1 MQELDYPFD
10 AERII
15 KGKKRLK
22 RQLLESGKA
31 TVKKKIAVLGGY
43 TTSDIVSCIELFLL
57 NNGIEPV
64 FYESEYDRFYQDAVF
79 DNPELESFAP
89 DIIYIC
95 TCVRNISAFP
105 KVSDSRERTDELLNA
120 EAERF
125 RSVWEALESRYHCPI
140 IQNNFEYPLVR
151 RLGNLDRSDY
161 RGAVNFVSRLNAAF
175 DAYALEHEKF
185 YICDV
190 NYISADYGLK
200 KWSDPSYWYLY
211 KYAVAVPAIPY
222 LAFNAA
228 NIIKAIFGKNK
239 KGLVLDLDNTIWG
252 GVVGD
257 DGAEN
262 LRIGPD
268 TSEGQMYSEFQR
280 YLKGFKDIGVLLNID
295 SKNDEENALQGLN
308 HPDSILKP
316 EDFIVIKAN
325 WENKDSNFRAIASEL
340 NLGEDSLVFIDDNPA
355 ERHIV
360 REQIPG
366 AGVPELG
373 DVSSFMTDIDRSG
386 FFETVSLSD
395 DDMKRNEMYRE
406 NIERD
411 KAVRSFSN
419 YDEYLRSLEM
429 KAEIGPFNP
438 LYIQRIAQLTNKTNQ
453 FNLTTRRYTL
463 SEIEDIADSS
473 DYITLYGKL
482 EDRFGDNGVVSLLI
496 GRKDGTT
503 CHMDLWLMSC
513 RVLKRDMELA
523 MADVLADRCLEAG
536 ITEIVGY
543 YYPTR
548 KNKMV
553 EDFYASLGFER
564 VSLDEQGNSVWK
576 LPLEGYTHKNTLI
589 EVS

>member
-1 MQELDYPFD
+1 
-10 AERII
+10 
-15 KGKKRLK
+15 
-22 RQLLESGKA
+22 
-31 TVKKKIAVLGGY
+31 
-43 TTSDIVSCIELFLL
+43 
-57 NNGIEPV
+57 
-64 FYESEYDRFYQDAVF
+64 
-79 DNPELESFAP
+79 
-89 DIIYIC
+89 
-95 TCVRNISAFP
+95 
-105 KVSDSRERTDELLNA
+105 
-120 EAERF
+120 
-125 RSVWEALESRYHCPI
+125 
-140 IQNNFEYPLVR
+140 
-151 RLGNLDRSDY
+151 
-161 RGAVNFVSRLNAAF
+161 
-175 DAYALEHEKF
+175 
-185 YICDV
+185 
-190 NYISADYGLK
+190 
-200 KWSDPSYWYLY
+200 
-211 KYAVAVPAIPY
+211 
-222 LAFNAA
+222 
-228 NIIKAIFGKNK
+228 
-239 KGLVLDLDNTIWG
+239 
-252 GVVGD
+252 
-257 DGAEN
+257 
-262 LRIGPD
+262 
-268 TSEGQMYSEFQR
+268 
-280 YLKGFKDIGVLLNID
+280 
-295 SKNDEENALQGLN
+295 
-308 HPDSILKP
+308 
-316 EDFIVIKAN
+316 
-325 WENKDSNFRAIASEL
+325 
-340 NLGEDSLVFIDDNPA
+340 
-355 ERHIV
+355 
-360 REQIPG
+360 
-366 AGVPELG
+366 
-373 DVSSFMTDIDRSG
+373 MTDIDRSG

-523 MADVLADRCLEAG
+523 MADVLADKCLEAG

-553 EDFYASLGFER
+553 ENFYASLGFER